1 MIMAKQRRGWRRVIT
16 TTLVALVLLVGGV
29 LMALRGWGVDAR
41 SEPSWIETQGA
52 LFLRGWMT
60 PARYKTLL
68 NPVAASPEAIAEG
81 RDHFAD
87 HCASCHAND
96 GSGNTD
102 MGRAL
107 YPRAPDM
114 RLARTQE
121 LSDGE
126 LFYIIENGVRL
137 TGMPGWSTGTP
148 EGEKASWQLVR
159 FIRHLPTITAE
170 EIAEMERLNPRSPAE
185 LQEEK
190 DIDDFLRGSE
200 PPAAPKPPSPH
211 KHPQ

>member
-1 MIMAKQRRGWRRVIT
+1 MARQGRGWRRVIVT
-16 TTLVALVLLVGGV
+16 MLVAIAILIGGG
-29 LMALRGWGVDAR
+29 LMALRGRGVDAR
-41 SEPSWIETQGA
+41 SEPSWIETRGA

-68 NPVAASPEAIAEG
+68 NPVATSPEVIAEG
-81 RDHFAD
+81 RAHFAD

-102 MGRAL
+102 MGRSL
-107 YPRAPDM
+107 YPRVPDM
-114 RLARTQE
+114 RLARTQG

-126 LFYIIENGVRL
+126 IFCIIENGVRL

-148 EGEKASWQLVR
+148 EGEKASWQLVQ

-170 EIAEMERLNPRSPAE
+170 EVAEMEQLNPRSPAE
-185 LQEEK
+185 LREEK
-190 DIDDFLRGSE
+190 AIDDFLNGAA
-200 PPAAPKPPSPH
+200 PPAEPTAPH
-211 KHPQ
+211 KHPK